1 MNKYRNQKVT
11 IDGITF
17 DSLKEGGRYRVLKL
31 LVKAKEIKDLELQK
45 KFELQP
51 AYTNANGKHIRAI
64 NYLADF
70 YYYDNKLGCYVVED
84 VKASEFFKTDVYK
97 LKKKLFEYKYKVVI
111 KEIY

>member
-17 DSLKEGGRYRVLKL
+17 QSLKEGGRYRVLKL

-70 YYYDNKLGCYVVED
+70 YYYDNKLECYVVED
-84 VKASEFFKTDVYK
+84 VKGFRTKEYL
-97 LKKKLFEYKYKVVI
+97 LKKKMFEYKYNAII
-111 KEIY
+111 KEL

>member
-17 DSLKEGGRYRVLKL
+17 QSLKEGGRYRVLKL

-84 VKASEFFKTDVYK
+84 VKGFRTKEYL
-97 LKKKLFEYKYKVVI
+97 LKKKMFEYKYNAII
-111 KEIY
+111 KEL

>member
-1 MNKYRNQKVT
+1 MNKYRNQKIT

-17 DSLKEGGRYRVLKL
+17 DSLKEGSRYRVLKL

-51 AYTNANGKHIRAI
+51 AYTNANGKHTRAI

-70 YYYDNKLGCYVVED
+70 YYYDKKLGCYVVED
-84 VKASEFFKTDVYK
+84 VKGFRTKEYL
-97 LKKKLFEYKYKVVI
+97 LKKKMFEYKYNAII
-111 KEIY
+111 KEL

>member
-31 LVKAKEIKDLELQK
+31 LAKAKEIKDLELQK

-51 AYTNANGKHIRAI
+51 AYTNANGKRIRAI

-84 VKASEFFKTDVYK
+84 VKGFRTKEYL
-97 LKKKLFEYKYKVVI
+97 LKKKMFEYKYNAII
-111 KEIY
+111 KEL

>member
-51 AYTNANGKHIRAI
+51 AYTNGNGKHIRAI

-84 VKASEFFKTDVYK
+84 VKGFRTKEYL
-97 LKKKLFEYKYKVVI
+97 LKKKMFEYKYNAII
-111 KEIY
+111 KEL

>member
-1 MNKYRNQKVT
+1 MNKYRNQKVI

-17 DSLKEGGRYRVLKL
+17 QSLKEGGRYRVLKL

-70 YYYDNKLGCYVVED
+70 YYYDNKLGCYIVED
-84 VKASEFFKTDVYK
+84 VKGFRTKEYL
-97 LKKKLFEYKYKVVI
+97 LKKKMFEYKYNAII
-111 KEIY
+111 KEL

>member
-1 MNKYRNQKVT
+1 MNKYRNQKIT

-84 VKASEFFKTDVYK
+84 VKGFRTKEYL
-97 LKKKLFEYKYKVVI
+97 LKKKMFEYKYNAII
-111 KEIY
+111 KEL

>member
-1 MNKYRNQKVT
+1 MNKYRNQKIT
-11 IDGITF
+11 IDGIIF

-70 YYYDNKLGCYVVED
+70 YYYDNKLRCYVVED
-84 VKASEFFKTDVYK
+84 TKGFRTDVYK
-97 LKKKLFEYKYKVVI
+97 IKKKMFEYKYNAII
-111 KEIY
+111 KEL

>member
-17 DSLKEGGRYRVLKL
+17 QSLKEGGRYRVLKL
-31 LVKAKEIKDLELQK
+31 LVKTKEIKDLELQK

-84 VKASEFFKTDVYK
+84 VKGFRTKEYL
-97 LKKKLFEYKYKVVI
+97 LKKKMFEYKYNAII
-111 KEIY
+111 KEL

>member
-1 MNKYRNQKVT
+1 MNKYRNKKIT

-17 DSLKEGGRYRVLKL
+17 DSIKEGGRYRVLKL
-31 LVKAKEIKDLELQK
+31 LVKAKEIKNLELQK

-51 AYTNANGKHIRAI
+51 SYTNANGKHIRAI

-84 VKASEFFKTDVYK
+84 VKGFRTKEYL
-97 LKKKLFEYKYKVVI
+97 LKKKMFEYKYNAII
-111 KEIY
+111 KEL

>member
-17 DSLKEGGRYRVLKL
+17 QSLKEGGRYRVLKL

-51 AYTNANGKHIRAI
+51 AYTNANGKRIRAI

-84 VKASEFFKTDVYK
+84 VKGFRTKEYL
-97 LKKKLFEYKYKVVI
+97 LKKKMFEYKYNAII
-111 KEIY
+111 KEL

>member
-84 VKASEFFKTDVYK
+84 VKGFRTKEYL
-97 LKKKLFEYKYKVVI
+97 LKKKIFEYKYNAII
-111 KEIY
+111 KEL

>member
-17 DSLKEGGRYRVLKL
+17 QSLKEGGKYRVLKL

-84 VKASEFFKTDVYK
+84 VKGFRTKEYL
-97 LKKKLFEYKYKVVI
+97 LKKKMFEYKYNAII
-111 KEIY
+111 KEL

>member
-1 MNKYRNQKVT
+1 MNKYKNQKVT

-84 VKASEFFKTDVYK
+84 VKGFRTKEYL
-97 LKKKLFEYKYKVVI
+97 LKKKMFEYKYNAII
-111 KEIY
+111 KEL

>member
-51 AYTNANGKHIRAI
+51 AYTNANGKRIRAI

-84 VKASEFFKTDVYK
+84 VKGFRTKEYL
-97 LKKKLFEYKYKVVI
+97 LKKKMFEYKYNAII
-111 KEIY
+111 KEL

>member
-1 MNKYRNQKVT
+1 MNKYKNQKVT

-17 DSLKEGGRYRVLKL
+17 QSLKEGGRYRVLKL

-84 VKASEFFKTDVYK
+84 VKGFRTKEYL
-97 LKKKLFEYKYKVVI
+97 LKKKMFEYKYNAII
-111 KEIY
+111 KEL

>member
-84 VKASEFFKTDVYK
+84 VKGFRTKEYL
-97 LKKKLFEYKYKVVI
+97 LKKKMFEYKYNAII
-111 KEIY
+111 KEL